1 MVRNT
6 ANAEAL
12 IRLLP
17 YAEWNV
23 ACGREVLHELEALG
37 PAAVFAL
44 ARTLADPGHGRF
56 PRLAAAWVLGR
67 IGTREAQGA
76 LRAATE
82 DDDREVASTA
92 AKVLTTRTH
101 LPSAVA

>member
-1 MVRNT
+1 MARNT

-12 IRLLP
+12 VRLLP
-17 YAEWNV
+17 YAEWY
-23 ACGREVLHELEALG
+23 AEGGREVLHELEALG
-37 PAAVFAL
+37 PAAVFSL
-44 ARTLADPGHGRF
+44 ARTLADPSRGRF

-76 LRAATE
+76 LHAATE

-101 LPSAVA
+101 MPSAVA

>member
-17 YAEWNV
+17 YAEWN
-23 ACGREVLHELEALG
+23 AEGGREVLHALEALG
-37 PAAVFAL
+37 PAAVFSL
-44 ARTLADPGHGRF
+44 ANTLADPSRGRF

-67 IGTREAQGA
+67 IRTPEAQAA

-82 DDDREVASTA
+82 DADHEVASTA
-92 AKVLTTRTH
+92 TKVLTTRTH
-101 LPSAVA
+101 LPAAVA